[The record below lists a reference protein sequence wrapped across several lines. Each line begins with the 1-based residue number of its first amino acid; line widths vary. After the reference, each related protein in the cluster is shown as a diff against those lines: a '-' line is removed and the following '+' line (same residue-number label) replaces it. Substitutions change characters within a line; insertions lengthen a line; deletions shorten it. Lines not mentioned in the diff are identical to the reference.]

1 MKCQRC
7 NQREAAIHMYANI
20 NGQRQAINLCQPCYA
35 EIIRNQSQSG
45 KSNNDNNSWGN
56 LYELLRQMQDKGPH
70 NANGQE
76 PPHHPNDGQ
85 GNSLLAN
92 YGTNMTELARQ
103 GKYDPVIGRDQE
115 INRVIEILNRRTKNN
130 PVLIGEAGVGKTA
143 VVEGLAQKIVAKEV
157 PEKLQNKEVI
167 SLDVASLVQGTGVRG
182 QFEEK
187 MQALIKEVSSNQ
199 SIILFIDEI
208 HEIVG
213 AGTADNSSMDA
224 GNILKPALARGEMQL
239 VGATTLNE
247 FRRIEKDGALAR
259 RLQPVQV
266 DEPSVEEAITI
277 IKGLAD
283 QYQKFHHVHF
293 TDQALEATVTLSNRY
308 IQDRQLPDKAID
320 LLDEAGSKKNLT
332 IPFLDK
338 EALEDQIQELEKLKE
353 MATDAEDY
361 EKAAYYRDQ
370 LKKYKDMAANNE
382 AVVEQVPTITV
393 EDIEELVEAKTG
405 IPVGQLQDQEQS
417 NLLQLEDELKET
429 IIGQDPAVEKVS
441 AAIRRNRVGFHPGN
455 KPIASFLFVGPT
467 GVGKTELARQLAKQL
482 FGSEEA
488 MIRFDMSEYM
498 EKHSVSKM
506 IGSPP
511 GYVGYDEAGQLTEQ
525 VRRQP
530 YSLIL
535 LDEVEKA
542 HPDVLNLFLQIME
555 DGRLTDAQ
563 GRTVSF
569 KDTLIIMTSNAGTGN
584 VEASVGFAASQQ
596 GKNQSVLDQLDNYF
610 KPEFMNRFDGIIEF
624 QPLTKEELIQI
635 VDHMLTSMNN
645 QLKGQEITI
654 AIDDQVK
661 EAIVELGY
669 DPKLGARP
677 LRRVIQEQIE
687 NQVADLYLKD
697 PSVSYVHFTVDDSGN
712 IVVNES
718 ENSQALEETEVD

>member
-1 MKCQRC
+1 
-7 NQREAAIHMYANI
+7 
-20 NGQRQAINLCQPCYA
+20 
-35 EIIRNQSQSG
+35 
-45 KSNNDNNSWGN
+45 
-56 LYELLRQMQDKGPH
+56 
-70 NANGQE
+70 
-76 PPHHPNDGQ
+76 
-85 GNSLLAN
+85 
-92 YGTNMTELARQ
+92 
-103 GKYDPVIGRDQE
+103 
-115 INRVIEILNRRTKNN
+115 
-130 PVLIGEAGVGKTA
+130 
-143 VVEGLAQKIVAKEV
+143 
-157 PEKLQNKEVI
+157 
-167 SLDVASLVQGTGVRG
+167 
-182 QFEEK
+182 
-187 MQALIKEVSSNQ
+187 
-199 SIILFIDEI
+199 
-208 HEIVG
+208 
-213 AGTADNSSMDA
+213 
-224 GNILKPALARGEMQL
+224 
-239 VGATTLNE
+239 
-247 FRRIEKDGALAR
+247 
-259 RLQPVQV
+259 
-266 DEPSVEEAITI
+266 
-277 IKGLAD
+277 
-283 QYQKFHHVHF
+283 
-293 TDQALEATVTLSNRY
+293 
-308 IQDRQLPDKAID
+308 
-320 LLDEAGSKKNLT
+320 
-332 IPFLDK
+332 
-338 EALEDQIQELEKLKE
+338 
-353 MATDAEDY
+353 
-361 EKAAYYRDQ
+361 YRDQ

-405 IPVGQLQDQEQS
+405 IPVGQLQDQEQN

-635 VDHMLTSMNN
+635 VDHMLTSMNKL
-645 QLKGQEITI
+645 LKGQKISI

-661 EAIVELGY
+661 EALVELGY

-697 PSVSYVHFTVDDSGN
+697 PSISYVHFTVDDSGN

-718 ENSQALEETEVD
+718 ENSQALEETEAD